1 MSNLEQIATR
11 HGRDHWK
18 DALFVGV
25 AVLLTALSI
34 GSVTSN
40 AISKPSDH
48 HRWTVTVIED
58 PSLLSR

>member
-11 HGRDHWK
+11 HGRDWK

-25 AVLLTALSI
+25 AALLTALSI

-40 AISKPSDH
+40 AIGKSAPRWSVDSD
-48 HRWTVTVIED
+48 
-58 PSLLSR
+58 